1 MVQDRFP
8 SYLKDR
14 TENDII
20 HETKRY
26 LEDRRRRLIHGTNSN
41 GLVIFW
47 QGSWLKWTRIA

>member
-8 SYLKDR
+8 SYLKDG

-20 HETKRY
+20 HEAKRY

-47 QGSWLKWTRIA
+47 

>member
-8 SYLKDR
+8 LYLKDR

-47 QGSWLKWTRIA
+47 QGSWLKWTRIS